1 MPPKAASQAEPN
13 RSVGREGGGLFLITW
28 NLQNWRSH
36 RMRRMN
42 LIYFPSEAPA
52 TCSNTPSFTG
62 GPHIFPERILEHRM
76 SGGVLAEANL
86 LAGPVCI
93 SALPPPHQ
101 HFYHRE
107 LELIRQVYVCEE
119 PEPFIA
125 EATSCAFRNRLTGAL
140 AYDANAPIEKQ
151 QP

>member
-13 RSVGREGGGLFLITW
+13 RSVEGEGGGGLFLITW

-86 LAGPVCI
+86 LAGVYFCT
-93 SALPPPHQ
+93 PPPIPQ
-101 HFYHRE
+101 HFYHH
-107 LELIRQVYVCEE
+107 ELIRQVYVCEE